1 VYLREFISFVIGM
14 EKTKLNKAFDKRFGK
29 FIKKKREEKGWSQS
43 MMASHLGNNSQ
54 NISRLERGEI
64 TPTLYWCNK
73 LADVLEMDLS
83 DLIKEF
89 NS

>member
-1 VYLREFISFVIGM
+1 MQFRFEM

-29 FIKKKREEKGWSQS
+29 FIKKKREERDWSQS
-43 MMASHLGNNSQ
+43 VMASHMGNNSQ

-64 TPTLYWCNK
+64 TPTLYWCKK
-73 LADVLEMDLS
+73 LADVLEIELS

-89 NS
+89 SSY